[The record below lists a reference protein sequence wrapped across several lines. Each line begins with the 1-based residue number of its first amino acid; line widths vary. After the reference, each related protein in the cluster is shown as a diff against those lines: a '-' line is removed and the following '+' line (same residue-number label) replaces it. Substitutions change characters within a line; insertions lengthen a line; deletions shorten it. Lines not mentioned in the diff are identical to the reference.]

1 MLGMSRATQ
10 DTTTLTL
17 RSDSNSAVSARPAR
31 VHVVNAGAPVLHADV
46 HMGNAGVYVVNA
58 GVYVVNAGAH
68 VVHAVFHV
76 VSAGLHVVNAGVQAA
91 QSTICQDAERH
102 QDRQWQNSHSAA
114 AAALHTAPT
123 GTKWCQ
129 THATVQQKC

>member
-1 MLGMSRATQ
+1 MPGMSLATQ
-10 DTTTLTL
+10 DMATLTL
-17 RSDSNSAVSARPAR
+17 RSDSNLAVSARPAR

-58 GVYVVNAGAH
+58 GVH

-91 QSTICQDAERH
+91 QSRVCQDAE
-102 QDRQWQNSHSAA
+102 
-114 AAALHTAPT
+114 
-123 GTKWCQ
+123 
-129 THATVQQKC
+129 